1 MMFDGPKNFRSDDG
15 DRLTSRARREA
26 SRRAPDFSDSL
37 HDRIMEAVQNSAA
50 SNDDARIVPRP
61 ADPVRKGPAVAAVLV
76 AVVALVVL
84 NRMHFD
90 APRPQQMATDQPAG
104 PKSQSS
110 PVLPPSFALDTVPA
124 QVQTAIATAVD
135 EQKFC
140 GLDHDAR
147 RMTQYL
153 VDQVPFLEEWNASDA
168 AKSPRGNQKT
178 SGEIRD

>member
-1 MMFDGPKNFRSDDG
+1 MFDGSNNFRSEDG
-15 DRLTSRARREA
+15 DRITRRARREA
-26 SRRAPDFSDSL
+26 SRRSPDFSDSL
-37 HDRIMEAVQNSAA
+37 HERIMDAVQCSEP
-50 SNDDARIVPRP
+50 SNDDARVVPRP
-61 ADPVRKGPAVAAVLV
+61 ADPLRKGPAVAAALV

-90 APRPQQMATDQPAG
+90 APRPAQMATYQAVG
-104 PKSQSS
+104 PKAQSN

-147 RMTQYL
+147 RMSQYL
-153 VDQVPFLEEWNASDA
+153 VEQVPFLEDWSASDA
-168 AKSPRGNQKT
+168 AKSPRGNHET
-178 SGEIRD
+178 SGELRE